1 MGCTVSKPPY
11 EDTVR
16 RCQERRR
23 LMKEAVHALHL
34 WAAAHADY
42 CCSLRVTGSALS
54 SFAAGEPLSVSDQ
67 TPVVLLHSPNSHPSH
82 VHPVPP
88 SPSLSLHP
96 PHPRPDLAPA
106 LSSHEDLKEIGDRI
120 KKNFD
125 KVPAA
130 AAAAGDRVEM
140 LEIGSSS
147 FAAAEPHPV
156 SDQSPAVLLHSPNS
170 HPSHVHPVPPAPSPC
185 LDPPPPH
192 SAPASSHE
200 SLKEIVDAIKENFD
214 KAAAAGD
221 QVSEMLEIGR
231 AQFDRSFRQLK
242 KTVYHSSGV
251 LSNLSSRWTSK
262 PPLAVKYG
270 LDTAAVDEPRGSKSL
285 CSTLYEL
292 LAWENKHCGEVMA
305 REVAK
310 IEHEKKLL
318 ALQSQEYKGGNETKL
333 DKTKASIKRL
343 HSLIT
348 VNSQAVSTTSTSI
361 IVLRDSDLVPQLVEL
376 CHGFLYMWRSMRQY
390 HEVQNHI
397 VQQVSGPVN
406 ICVNGDSTSELR
418 RRATHDLESV
428 VAAWHSSFCR
438 LIKFQRDFIRS
449 LHGWF
454 ELTLIPVSNDN
465 VDGNGQP
472 STVSAFINQWKLALD
487 QVPDT
492 VASEAIKSFIKAVH
506 DISVKQTEE
515 HRIKKRT
522 ETLSKEFKKKASALR
537 SIERKFYHPYPM
549 VGTSVPAT
557 GPDNA
562 QVLDAQDPLADKK
575 SELADCQRRMGDK
588 KLRLSK
594 AVEVTRA
601 VTLNNLRTGLSRV
614 FQELT
619 SVCISFT
626 EALDTVCPRS

>member
-1 MGCTVSKPPY
+1 MGCTASKL
-11 EDTVR
+11 DNVDSVR
-16 RCQERRR
+16 PCKERRR
-23 LMKEAVHALHL
+23 LMEEAVYACHHL
-34 WAAAHADY
+34 AAAHANY
-42 CCSLRVTGSALS
+42 CCSLRLMGSALS
-54 SFAAGEPLSVSDQ
+54 SFAAGEPLPVSDQ
-67 TPVVLLHSPNSHPSH
+67 TPAVLLRSPSSHPSY
-82 VHPVPP
+82 VHPVSPSP
-88 SPSLSLHP
+88 SPSLH
-96 PHPRPDLAPA
+96 
-106 LSSHEDLKEIGDRI
+106 SS
-120 KKNFD
+120 
-125 KVPAA
+125 
-130 AAAAGDRVEM
+130 
-140 LEIGSSS
+140 
-147 FAAAEPHPV
+147 
-156 SDQSPAVLLHSPNS
+156 
-170 HPSHVHPVPPAPSPC
+170 
-185 LDPPPPH
+185 PPPLH
-192 SAPASSHE
+192 WAPASSHK
-200 SLKEIVDAIKENFD
+200 SLKEIADAIKENFD

-221 QVSEMLEIGR
+221 QVSRMLEIGQ

-242 KTVYHSSGV
+242 KTVYHSSSV
-251 LSNLSSRWTSK
+251 FSNLSSRWTSK
-262 PPLAVKYG
+262 PPLALKYG
-270 LDTAAVDEPRGSKSL
+270 LDTAAVDETRGSKSL

-292 LAWENKHCGEVMA
+292 LAWENKRCGEVMA

-310 IEHEKKLL
+310 IEHDKKLL

-343 HSLIT
+343 HSLII
-348 VNSQAVSTTSTSI
+348 VNSQAVFTTSTSI
-361 IVLRDSDLVPQLVEL
+361 IGLRDSDLVPQLVEL
-376 CHGFLYMWRSMRQY
+376 CHGFMYMWRSMRQY

-406 ICVNGDSTSELR
+406 ISVNGDSTSELR
-418 RRATHDLESV
+418 RRATHDLESAV
-428 VAAWHSSFCR
+428 SAWHSSFCR

-454 ELTLIPVSNDN
+454 GLTLIPVSNDN

-537 SIERKFYHPYPM
+537 NLGRKFYHPYPM

-557 GPDNA
+557 GPDNG
-562 QVLDAQDPLADKK
+562 QVLGAQDPLADKK
-575 SELADCQRRMGDK
+575 SQLAACRRRMEDE

-594 AVEVTRA
+594 AAEVTRA

-614 FQELT
+614 FEELFR
-619 SVCISFT
+619 VCVSFIV
-626 EALDTVCPRS
+626 ALDTFSPVPRLKK